1 MLHVSTSLT
10 KPHPAP
16 SFIFPPRRQNDFST
30 CMTWSQGVMSWGH
43 SSLLSD
49 VLFLYPKRANIKQ
62 IYVSKFSLISELTL
76 NGAIVPCS
84 KSNILTLFIS
94 LVKTGIHPIFISFS
108 LVDLPASH
116 RLASIPVV
124 SFFHSIFYLSFDNFI
139 RIYNASQSD
148 PPSSPLTWVPFK
160 KFPSCP
166 MSSLFII
173 ITSH

>member
-1 MLHVSTSLT
+1 
-10 KPHPAP
+10 
-16 SFIFPPRRQNDFST
+16 
-30 CMTWSQGVMSWGH
+30 MTWSQGVMSWGH

-116 RLASIPVV
+116 RPASIPVV
-124 SFFHSIFYLSFDNFI
+124 SFFTVSF
-139 RIYNASQSD
+139 IY
-148 PPSSPLTWVPFK
+148 PLTISYTLQCISVRPTLKPTYLGTLQEVPILSHVL
-160 KFPSCP
+160 PLHYNNQLLS
-166 MSSLFII
+166 
-173 ITSH
+173 ITSVSF